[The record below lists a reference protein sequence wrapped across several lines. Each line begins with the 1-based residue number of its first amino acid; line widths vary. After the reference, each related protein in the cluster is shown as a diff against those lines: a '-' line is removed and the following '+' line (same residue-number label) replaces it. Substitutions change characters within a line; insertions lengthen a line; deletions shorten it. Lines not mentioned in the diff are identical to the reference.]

1 MGQVN
6 VTINDK
12 HYRMACDDGEEAHLA
27 GLAER
32 LNESIEALRERFGEI
47 GDQRLTVMA
56 AITFADQAAE
66 AQRRIAHLEHQLSE
80 AENARLAARE
90 PPRDQGSIIVVL
102 ATDAPLDHRQLR
114 RVATRAAAGIGRTGS
129 YYGHGS
135 GDIALAFSTAWTV
148 PHAAPTPILEQPV
161 LAEPLLEGLFEAA
174 AEATEQAIV
183 DALFSAETVTGF
195 DGHVR
200 HALVDIAPD
209 WASLPG

>member
-90 PPRDQGSIIVVL
+90 RENLGAERAADAIRAVAERIESL
-102 ATDAPLDHRQLR
+102 AG
-114 RVATRAAAGIGRTGS
+114 RVAGGGV
-129 YYGHGS
+129 GGNGS
-135 GDIALAFSTAWTV
+135 GGIT
-148 PHAAPTPILEQPV
+148 I
-161 LAEPLLEGLFEAA
+161 GN
-174 AEATEQAIV
+174 
-183 DALFSAETVTGF
+183 G
-195 DGHVR
+195 R
-200 HALVDIAPD
+200 HNG
-209 WASLPG
+209 AS

>member
-90 PPRDQGSIIVVL
+90 RENLG
-102 ATDAPLDHRQLR
+102 AE
-114 RVATRAAAGIGRTGS
+114 RAADAILAVAERIESLAGRVSGG
-129 YYGHGS
+129 GAGVGGNGS
-135 GDIALAFSTAWTV
+135 GGI
-148 PHAAPTPILEQPV
+148 II
-161 LAEPLLEGLFEAA
+161 GN
-174 AEATEQAIV
+174 
-183 DALFSAETVTGF
+183 G
-195 DGHVR
+195 R
-200 HALVDIAPD
+200 HNG
-209 WASLPG
+209 AS

>member
-80 AENARLAARE
+80 AENARRYGKCSN
-90 PPRDQGSIIVVL
+90 PHGHGHNYVVEIGVSGDVDL
-102 ATDAPLDHRQLR
+102 ATGMIVNLADLDGFVEREVLEAFDHRSLNDEVPAFRENVPTTENLCIEIYRRLR
-114 RVATRAAAGIGRTGS
+114 AFPKARLERVRVEETNNNS
-129 YYGHGS
+129 FEYL
-135 GDIALAFSTAWTV
+135 GDVANEV
-148 PHAAPTPILEQPV
+148 P
-161 LAEPLLEGLFEAA
+161 
-174 AEATEQAIV
+174 IV
-183 DALFSAETVTGF
+183 
-195 DGHVR
+195 
-200 HALVDIAPD
+200 
-209 WASLPG
+209 